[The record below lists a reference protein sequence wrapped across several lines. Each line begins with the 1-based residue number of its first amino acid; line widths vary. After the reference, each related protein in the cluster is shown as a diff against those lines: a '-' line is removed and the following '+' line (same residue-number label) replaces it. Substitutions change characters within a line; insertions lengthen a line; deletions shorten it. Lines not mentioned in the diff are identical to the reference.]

1 MSSEK
6 LQQTQNE
13 LTELI
18 IAEIKKPMK
27 NWSLIKKYL
36 DIIKDVDNK
45 RRKEWHDEKF
55 KVYENIVDDLN
66 DSNSSEIMFCKDD
79 IPF

>member
-66 DSNSSEIMFCKDD
+66 DSNSSEIMFCEDD